1 MQKGEHVL
9 IIGSVWPEPNSSAAG
24 SRMMQLIEAFQE
36 QKWKTT
42 FCSAA
47 SESEHMF
54 DWRNLGINKVS
65 IELNNSSFDSFIEQL
80 QPTMVVFDRF
90 MTEEQFGWR
99 VAEKC
104 PSALRILDT
113 VDLHCLRAG
122 RQIAFYENRKFSK
135 EDLLLSD
142 IAKREIASIFRCD
155 LSLIISEI
163 EMDFLVGFFKIPNS
177 LLYYLPFMLNEID
190 CKELEIWPSFQ
201 DRNNFISIGNF
212 LHEPNWNAVCYLKEL
227 IWPLIRKKLP
237 QAEIHIYGA
246 YATQK
251 VTELHQ
257 PKTGFY
263 IMGRAEDAKEVVRK
277 AKVCLAPLRFGA
289 GLKGKLVE
297 AMQCGTPSV
306 TTGIGAD
313 AMHGKLDW
321 SGIIANNAEEIA
333 LAAVELYTNEVA
345 WRKGQKNGVEI
356 INTIYSKKKL
366 SPKFI
371 EQLLDVQN
379 NIEKHRAVNFIGAM
393 LMHHTAASTKY
404 MSRWI
409 ELKNKN

>member
-1 MQKGEHVL
+1 MMQKGEHVL

-155 LSLIISEI
+155 LSLIIS
-163 EMDFLVGFFKIPNS
+163 
-177 LLYYLPFMLNEID
+177 
-190 CKELEIWPSFQ
+190 
-201 DRNNFISIGNF
+201 
-212 LHEPNWNAVCYLKEL
+212 
-227 IWPLIRKKLP
+227 
-237 QAEIHIYGA
+237 
-246 YATQK
+246 
-251 VTELHQ
+251 
-257 PKTGFY
+257 
-263 IMGRAEDAKEVVRK
+263 
-277 AKVCLAPLRFGA
+277 
-289 GLKGKLVE
+289 
-297 AMQCGTPSV
+297 
-306 TTGIGAD
+306 
-313 AMHGKLDW
+313 
-321 SGIIANNAEEIA
+321 
-333 LAAVELYTNEVA
+333 
-345 WRKGQKNGVEI
+345 
-356 INTIYSKKKL
+356 
-366 SPKFI
+366 
-371 EQLLDVQN
+371 
-379 NIEKHRAVNFIGAM
+379 
-393 LMHHTAASTKY
+393 
-404 MSRWI
+404 
-409 ELKNKN
+409 